1 MLVLWEHP
9 LSPYAQKVKIALRE
23 KGVAFEARIPAG
35 VGSGAPDAGFLSAS
49 PAMEVPALTLD
60 DGAAIFDSTIILEYV
75 EAAYPQPAL
84 LPADPKIAARA
95 RMIEDVMDTRYEA
108 INWALGEIRAFK
120 RAEGEKAA
128 ALEARARVQ
137 LDGLNAWLERQLA
150 GAWFCGDA
158 FGWADLSVVPYIA
171 GSAGMGMGPARG
183 SKLSEWLTRA
193 LARPTVA
200 ETIGEARGISDSL
213 ATSLDGARRAVEA
226 GLFKRQYRDHRLE
239 WMMRSGGVDIVL
251 AGIEKGNIRFSTELS

>member
-128 ALEARARVQ
+128 ALEARARAQ

-158 FGWADLSVVPYIA
+158 FGWADLSVVPYVA